1 MGFAFAQDLSVCL
14 PWQETFRFRLV
25 VWHWCGMKRLFLL
38 HQLAFNQL
46 LAEISAP
53 TKGGYRITLLATE
66 ATSESTQQALS
77 LVHSHSGFQAH
88 EHISQSHK
96 TEKFETR
103 NQELIFVLLEVPAHR
118 HAHHLLS
125 SGILQSFAGVV
136 KDSQLCTNR
145 KNSMKSTNGYSSIY
159 HQISYTIL
167 YHHIQSI

>member
-1 MGFAFAQDLSVCL
+1 MGFALAQDLSVRL
-14 PWQETFRFRLV
+14 PCQETFRFRLV
-25 VWHWCGMKRLFLL
+25 VCGHWCGMKRLFLL

-46 LAEISAP
+46 LSMP
-53 TKGGYRITLLATE
+53 RFLHQQKGVTLLAAE

-96 TEKFETR
+96 MEKFETR
-103 NQELIFVLLEVPAHR
+103 NQEFIFVLLEVPAHR

-145 KNSMKSTNGYSSIY
+145 KIT
-159 HQISYTIL
+159 
-167 YHHIQSI
+167 